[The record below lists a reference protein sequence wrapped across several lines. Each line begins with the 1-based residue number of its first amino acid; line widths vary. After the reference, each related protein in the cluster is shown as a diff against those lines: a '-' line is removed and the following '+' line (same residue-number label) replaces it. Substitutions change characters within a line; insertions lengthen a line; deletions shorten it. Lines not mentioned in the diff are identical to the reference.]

1 MNEVYTAPLIL
12 LVIIWPLL
20 LAVAL
25 AGKTVH
31 STIMRMVP
39 RAGQPAFYHALFA
52 PYNVTHELP
61 LVMIGIKFSLDDNIS
76 RLFLL
81 FTSLLWWLSGLYAR
95 AYLSDRS
102 GCNRFF
108 IYYLLSMAGN
118 LGLII
123 AQDLMSFYLFFALMS
138 FASYGLVVHERTA
151 QALHAGRVYIV
162 LVVIGE
168 FALFSAMLL
177 TAYST
182 GSTEFDPIRL
192 EFAKVAPSKLIILL
206 AFIGFGIKAGVIGLH
221 MWLPL
226 AHPVAPT
233 PASAVLSGAMIKAGL
248 LGLLRLL
255 PLGELAMLQWGELFM
270 MLGLASAFYGVM
282 VGLTQKVP
290 KTILAYSS
298 ISQMGIILTAVGLGL
313 TLPGHHSEIL
323 LVITLFALHHGLC
336 KGTLFLGVGVIQA
349 CDGTKRRLIW
359 YALCLPALALA
370 GAPLTSGMAVKY
382 LLKLQSVNALG
393 TWDLWLQSLLPLSSV
408 ATTLLVG
415 KFLIVLF
422 QPEKSDSDHH
432 SSSGLI
438 LPWALL
444 LTASMVMPWWFMPNL
459 SKLWT
464 QAAYFGSLW
473 PVLLGIMIVLVAL
486 LWKRYQTRRDDA
498 VSQKDEKLSTFY
510 FSPRIP
516 PGDVLV
522 LINRTLFLLLTLS
535 RHLTDRLLPQWWES
549 RLNTL
554 RQLWSQINFWQSI
567 GRIETNL
574 RYWPVPL
581 VILVLLGVT
590 IVLLGII

>member
-1 MNEVYTAPLIL
+1 MNEVYAAPLIL
-12 LVIIWPLL
+12 LVVIWPLL

-25 AGKTVH
+25 AGRTMH
-31 STIMRMVP
+31 SAVMIMVP
-39 RAGQPAFYHALFA
+39 WAGLPAFLLAIFA
-52 PYNVTHELP
+52 PYNVTLELP
-61 LVMIGIKFSLDDNIS
+61 WVMLGIKFSLDDNIS

-81 FTSLLWWLSGLYAR
+81 FTALLWWLSGLYAR
-95 AYLSDRS
+95 AYLSDRN

-108 IYYLLSMAGN
+108 VYYLLSMAGN

-138 FASYGLVVHERTA
+138 FASYGLVVHERTVE
-151 QALHAGRVYIV
+151 ALHAGRVYIV

-182 GSTEFDPIRL
+182 GSTEFDSIQL
-192 EFAKVAPSKLIILL
+192 EFAKVGPSKLIILL
-206 AFIGFGIKAGVIGLH
+206 AFVGFGIKAGVIGLH

-255 PLGELAMLQWGELFM
+255 PIGEVAMTQWGELFM
-270 MLGLASAFYGVM
+270 ILGLASAFYGVM
-282 VGLTQKVP
+282 VGLAQKVP

-298 ISQMGIILTAVGLGL
+298 ISQMGIMLTAIGLGL
-313 TLPGHHSEIL
+313 TVPDHSTEIL

-349 CDGTKRRLIW
+349 SRDTQRRLIW
-359 YALCLPALALA
+359 FALCLPALALA
-370 GAPLTSGMAVKY
+370 GAPLTSGMALKY

-393 TWDLWLQSLLPLSSV
+393 AWGFWLQSLLPMSSV

-415 KFLIVLF
+415 KFLAVLF
-422 QPEKSDSDHH
+422 QPEKSFSDHH

-438 LPWALL
+438 LPWGLL
-444 LTASMVMPWWFMPNL
+444 LTASIVMPWLFMPNL
-459 SKLWT
+459 PKIWT
-464 QAAYFGSLW
+464 QAAYIGSLW
-473 PVLLGIMIVLVAL
+473 PVLLGIMIVLVVVV
-486 LWKRYQTRRDDA
+486 WKNYQTRLGDA
-498 VSQKDEKLSTFY
+498 LVQRDEKLSSFH
-510 FSPRIP
+510 FSPQIP
-516 PGDVLV
+516 PGDVV
-522 LINRTLFLLLTLS
+522 VPINRTLLLLLNFS
-535 RHLTDRLLPQWWES
+535 RNLTDRLLPQWRES
-549 RLNTL
+549 RLNSL
-554 RQLWSQINFWQSI
+554 RQLRSQIDFWQSI
-567 GRIETNL
+567 GRIETHL